1 MAILIRFRGDSIVS
15 FVGAAARLAVL
26 RQLWHRKVWRP
37 SDRTEEG
44 SRSGKRGTRK
54 GTSPVNKLQIRG
66 TELRISQIGLGSAL
80 FGSKISRGDAFRLM
94 DLYADRGGNMAD
106 TAEVYANWLPDT
118 EPSASEKTIGEWMKA
133 RGNRN
138 RLVVTTKG
146 AHPRTETMSVGRM
159 SEAEVRE
166 DVEGSLRRLQVTE
179 IDLYWLHRD
188 DTAREAGE
196 IVEMMNGFVREGKI
210 RCFGCSNWTVE
221 RMREAQAYAE
231 ARGLRGFCANQM
243 MWSLAAAD
251 KSRLADPS
259 LVPMDEAM
267 YELHRETGLAAIPY
281 SSQAQGVFTKWEE
294 GTHAEDDERIAA
306 QYRSADNVA
315 RWKRASRL
323 AAELSLPLNR
333 IVLGYLL
340 SQPFPTI
347 PIVGPNTPGQ
357 LLDSLE
363 AAETKL
369 TPEQL
374 AWLDKGEA

>member
-1 MAILIRFRGDSIVS
+1 M
-15 FVGAAARLAVL
+15 
-26 RQLWHRKVWRP
+26 
-37 SDRTEEG
+37 
-44 SRSGKRGTRK
+44 
-54 GTSPVNKLQIRG
+54 NKLQIRG

-188 DTAREAGE
+188 DTARGAGE

-315 RWKRASRL
+315 RWIRASRL